1 MEYKI
6 EKLIRHGLNDPVLSM
21 IFYHPPK
28 AEKITNIY
36 NIANIGWGIKTLKD
50 NLFSS
55 YPGIKNISL
64 LYKHKSTESE
74 INVRISPPPPPLFCL
89 KTLPLGERGNVGYN
103 MAKLTLLLATFL
115 VNIDTIIGSS

>member
-1 MEYKI
+1 MVYKI
-6 EKLIRHGLNDPVLSM
+6 ETLVRHGLIYPVLSM

-64 LYKHKSTESE
+64 YKHRSTESE
-74 INVRISPPPPPLFCL
+74 INVRISPPF
-89 KTLPLGERGNVGYN
+89 LP
-103 MAKLTLLLATFL
+103 
-115 VNIDTIIGSS
+115 